1 MLVEIIES
9 LLEHMVGKILGN
21 RVWAWVLFILL
32 IIAVCLIVIFV

>member
-9 LLEHMVGKILGN
+9 LFEHMVGKILGN